1 MKRVFKLIAFLCLLA
16 ALLTMGA
23 CKSEPVI
30 TGRAMIGG
38 DANGFT
44 LENAKGEIYRCI
56 DGHENT
62 MPVYDEVYAPGVPAD
77 VTLITDASE
86 YFIYRDNGKGAMYVS
101 ISTISTDL
109 YRYYIHGEGP
119 ITIKAGVNGVHIQGA
134 PGEYDLSFRLNDLGV
149 MLEII
154 CTGEEITLKQE
165 GAKVYISGVGDT
177 LTLDYRD
184 SKHRDAQT
192 VTISGGSATID
203 YSLVEKSN
211 KILVTDAT
219 GEEKGYYMTCMHG

>member
-1 MKRVFKLIAFLCLLA
+1 MKYISKLVTAACLIAT
-16 ALLTMGA
+16 LLTMGA
-23 CKSEPVI
+23 CKSEQVI
-30 TGRAMIGG
+30 TGQARIGG

-44 LENAKGEIYRCI
+44 LENAEGEIYHGIFEGER
-56 DGHENT
+56 T
-62 MPVYDEVYAPGVPAD
+62 MPVYDELYGPENPSSVSFS
-77 VTLITDASE
+77 TDASE
-86 YFIYRDNGKGAMYVS
+86 YFIYRYSGKGAMYIA
-101 ISTISTDL
+101 ISTIPTDL
-109 YRYYIHGEGP
+109 YRYNIHGEGP
-119 ITIKAGVNGVHIQGA
+119 ITIKMGLDGIHIQGA

-192 VTISGGSATID
+192 VTITGGSAIID

-211 KILVTDAT
+211 KILVTDAN
-219 GEEKGYYMTCMHG
+219 GEEKGYYMTCIHG